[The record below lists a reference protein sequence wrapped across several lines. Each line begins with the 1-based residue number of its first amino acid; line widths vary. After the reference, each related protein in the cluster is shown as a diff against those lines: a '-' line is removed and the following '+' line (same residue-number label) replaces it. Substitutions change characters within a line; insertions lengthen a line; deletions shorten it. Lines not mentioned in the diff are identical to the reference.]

1 MGAMNP
7 QIPPH
12 YLSNC
17 LAMCLYFER
26 PVEDGIGMVHDLGV
40 SFARSCT
47 RNAWIQSSGLVLARP
62 ELLKAPG
69 NAKMGAFFRFK
80 NSVRMRAFPDYA
92 ASLRWPPGKHRCA
105 MAAFQPFSK
114 LDGFSMHRCLMTYDG
129 GAGWDS
135 DGATHNPAPTLVVS
149 MIPWGGTDSMAPGD
163 LFDLTLRA
171 AARYGRVCHGIID
184 HDIYMA
190 NQHGCYFDTSISPC
204 TKERSDASDAWC
216 TLGGTRR
223 MRLCRHPREGLIF
236 GRPMAEAIGIAD
248 PEGFARWRSTH
259 GICDGSL
266 TLELHKSGLFVLRC
280 TEDPADF
287 SQSVRRCERT
297 QRVSDQ
303 VHDALCRDGFSL
315 SEYAIHDENPV
326 RLYDSI
332 LGRYAYW
339 DPD

>member
-1 MGAMNP
+1 MDP

-17 LAMCLYFER
+17 LAVCLYFER

-47 RNAWIQSSGLVLARP
+47 RNAWVRSSGLVLAKP
-62 ELLKAPG
+62 ELLKARG
-69 NAKMGAFFRFK
+69 NAKMGAFFQFE
-80 NSVRMRAFPDYA
+80 NSARMRTFPDYA
-92 ASLRWPPGKHRCA
+92 ASLRWPPGEHRCA
-105 MAAFQPFSK
+105 MAACQPFSK
-114 LDGFSMHRCLMTYDG
+114 VDGFSMHRCLMKYDD

-135 DGATHNPAPTLVVS
+135 DQATHNPAPTLVVS

-171 AARYGRVCHGIID
+171 AARYGRVCHGVID
-184 HDIYMA
+184 HDIYLA
-190 NQHGCYFDTSISPC
+190 NRHGSYFDASISPC

-248 PEGFARWRSTH
+248 PETFAAWKTRHGFVDAAPS
-259 GICDGSL
+259 
-266 TLELHKSGLFVLRC
+266 LELHDSGLFVLRC
-280 TEDPADF
+280 TEDAADF
-287 SQSVRRCERT
+287 TQSVRRCERT
-297 QRVSDQ
+297 RDVSNRV
-303 VHDALCRDGFSL
+303 HEAFCRDGYSL
-315 SEYAIHDENPV
+315 PEYAIRDEDPV

-332 LGRYAYW
+332 SEKYLYCES
-339 DPD
+339 D